1 MKIPIGMDSS
11 GDTFS
16 ICSCY
21 SSMVKTVK
29 ILVLQ
34 TMENEYDP
42 RFVIPM
48 PS

>member
-1 MKIPIGMDSS
+1 MKIPIVMDSS
-11 GDTFS
+11 GDTLSIFS
-16 ICSCY
+16 FY
-21 SSMVKTVK
+21 SLMVKTVK

-42 RFVIPM
+42 RFIIPM